1 MMRMGRVEHVARM
14 RGIKIHKIFCLEN
27 LKQDVSWKTR
37 WEDHIRMD
45 LREIRLKV
53 LDWIHLA

>member
-1 MMRMGRVEHVARM
+1 M

-45 LREIRLKV
+45 LREIRLKSV
-53 LDWIHLA
+53 DWMDLAQDRDQ